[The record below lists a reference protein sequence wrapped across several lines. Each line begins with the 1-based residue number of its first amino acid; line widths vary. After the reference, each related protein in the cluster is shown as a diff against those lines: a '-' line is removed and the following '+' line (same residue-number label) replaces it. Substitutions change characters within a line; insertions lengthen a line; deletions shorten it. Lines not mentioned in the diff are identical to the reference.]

1 MRRLIWCSSL
11 GAAIALLPTGVALA
25 QKRDVC
31 VQTCR
36 SESGSGDCE
45 FDAQEAKRLCLEE
58 RGCDTLRGVYS
69 STCLGENRD
78 QAACNEARGK
88 LRDCM
93 TPCHEG
99 FSAKVGVCMDLMATC
114 LRERCG
120 IELPNGA
127 GFHIEVAPGTPIP

>member
-1 MRRLIWCSSL
+1 MSRLIWCSSL

-93 TPCHEG
+93 TPAQEG
-99 FSAKVGVCMDLMATC
+99 FSAKIRECIDLMATC
-114 LRERCG
+114 LPEPRA
-120 IELPNGA
+120 IELPHGPA
-127 GFHIEVAPGTPIP
+127 F